1 MRLSVKGIQ
10 KYTDHRVYYE
20 YPIETLKF
28 EPDDFEGAV
37 VLTVEE
43 AKGVAKTYDALAS
56 FLIKCMDG
64 DGAKEAIAFAIE
76 LNKRIEQAEKSNES

>member
-28 EPDDFEGAV
+28 EPDDFQGTV
-37 VLTVEE
+37 ILTVEE
-43 AKGVAKTYDALAS
+43 AKTIRERLCDLALVAGSDRYRKVITKSLNL
-56 FLIKCMDG
+56 LI
-64 DGAKEAIAFAIE
+64 E
-76 LNKRIEQAEKSNES
+76 RIEQAEKKE

>member
-37 VLTVEE
+37 VLTVKE
-43 AKGVAKTYDALAS
+43 AKTLIDFFVTMKPEMPNGGCMEYCDLWRD
-56 FLIKCMDG
+56 FLQ
-64 DGAKEAIAFAIE
+64 
-76 LNKRIEQAEKSNES
+76 KRIEQAEKKE

>member
-43 AKGVAKTYDALAS
+43 AKLMLEALLRLPVEGNKLILKKT
-56 FLIKCMDG
+56 LIPLKG
-64 DGAKEAIAFAIE
+64 
-76 LNKRIEQAEKSNES
+76 RIEQADGKK